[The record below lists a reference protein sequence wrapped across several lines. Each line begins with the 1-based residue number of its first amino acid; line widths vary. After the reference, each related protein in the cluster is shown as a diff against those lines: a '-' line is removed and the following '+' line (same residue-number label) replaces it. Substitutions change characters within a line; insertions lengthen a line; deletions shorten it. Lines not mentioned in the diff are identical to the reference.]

1 MHPLIRPDSLLLLVA
16 TLPTAAIRLGMTAV
30 GIMYDTLKL
39 EAE

>member
-1 MHPLIRPDSLLLLVA
+1 MHPLIRPDSVLLLVA
-16 TLPTAAIRLGMTAV
+16 TLPTV